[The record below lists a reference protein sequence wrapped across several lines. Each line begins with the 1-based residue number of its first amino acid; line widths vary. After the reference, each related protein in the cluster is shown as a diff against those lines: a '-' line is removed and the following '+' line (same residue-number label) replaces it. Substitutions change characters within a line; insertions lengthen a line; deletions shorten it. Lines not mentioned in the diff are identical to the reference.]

1 LGLHVGDAGEAVLRN
16 RQAAAE
22 TLGFG
27 LEDLVC
33 AEQVHGACV
42 AGVSTADRGRG
53 SRVFAE
59 ALPGADALVAQAAEV
74 PPLLGLYFADC
85 LAILIADTRH
95 HAVGLAHAGWRGTA
109 EQIGA
114 ATLKVMGDA
123 FGTAPADC
131 VVALGPHIRKC
142 CYQVGAEL
150 AERFGKVP
158 GAVASRGGSP
168 YLSLEAVNLS
178 TLLSAGVPRGQVT
191 LGSPCT
197 CCSEELFFSYRR
209 DGLTGRMGA
218 FLAARDGSG

>member
-1 LGLHVGDAGEAVLRN
+1 L
-16 RQAAAE
+16 
-22 TLGFG
+22 G

-33 AEQVHGACV
+33 AEQVHGAGV
-42 AGVSTADRGRG
+42 ARVSPADRGRG
-53 SRVFAE
+53 ARVFAE
-59 ALPGADALVAQAAEV
+59 ALPGADALIAQAADL

-85 LAILIADTRH
+85 LSILIADTRH
-95 HAVGLAHAGWRGTA
+95 QAVGLAHAGWRGTG

-114 ATLKVMGDA
+114 ATLKAMGDA
-123 FGTAPADC
+123 FGTAPEDC
-131 VVALGPHIRKC
+131 LVALGPHIRQC

-150 AERFGKVP
+150 AERFGGIP

-168 YLSLEAVNLS
+168 YLSLEAVNLN
-178 TLLSAGVPRGQVT
+178 TLLGAGVPRDRIT

-218 FLAARDGSG
+218 FLSARAGSG